1 MRVGRAVSKEEG
13 KKENTRQFSLYGK
26 YMVIGWW
33 VLLGGCGGVGRSL
46 TRRPLQSVPLG
57 KLLNPK
63 LTLRYVLECL
73 CVCEY

>member
-1 MRVGRAVSKEEG
+1 MRVGRAVSKEEE

-57 KLLNPK
+57 KLP
-63 LTLRYVLECL
+63 LRYVLEC
-73 CVCEY
+73 VCDY